1 MWYRDWGVY
10 LLLSAAYKN
19 DYKVKECLK
28 FAMSILS
35 IPEELFE
42 YILLNIND
50 REDILRVSRVCKL
63 FNKFINTSKGMHL
76 NNVYDTRFLCFG
88 NVNNSWKSK
97 VSTLCMKN
105 IFNSKYETIRFK
117 FETCIQKLVLTNI
130 YIDVLDITNCILIKK
145 LIVTNAVV
153 KSIVGVDTAK
163 ELVKLDVS
171 MSTFNNIKISSY
183 LKNLNLNYTI
193 IQSISIP
200 VENSLVKFQA
210 KNCNFN
216 LDNDSV
222 CLPLSYSKLVTFSIK
237 STGVWDTTFGS
248 TALCQLGS
256 INSICIDNSSV
267 TNLYFLNGC
276 SNKLKCLEISNS
288 RIKNME
294 KIQGYVYSVQNICLR
309 ENKIHNFDFI
319 KKYKE
324 LVSLEIIETT
334 NKYASEFIHELENL
348 KKLRLTGDII
358 FNIKNINSKAPLE
371 VLYLD
376 IYILENIKLIAGF
389 KEHLK
394 KLNISAYDYL
404 VIEPISECINLVK
417 LRINHKRFSSIEL
430 SPLIKLDKLKVL
442 DMNGVFLKMK
452 QLVVFNEM
460 ANLKLVNLP
469 IKFYYK
475 IKSSDKIRY
484 SFKEHWIGFSK
495 KKHVYYRKECN
506 EIRLLL
512 T

>member
-1 MWYRDWGVY
+1 
-10 LLLSAAYKN
+10 
-19 DYKVKECLK
+19 
-28 FAMSILS
+28 MSILS

-63 FNKFINTSKGMHL
+63 FNKFINTSKVMHL
-76 NNVYDTRFLCFG
+76 NNVYDTKFLCFG

-130 YIDVLDITNCILIKK
+130 YIDELDITNCILIKK

-216 LDNDSV
+216 LINNDAV
-222 CLPLSYSKLVTFSIK
+222 NCLPLSYSKLVTFSIK
-237 STGVWDTTFGS
+237 SKGVWDTTFGS
-248 TALCQLGS
+248 S

-267 TNLYFLNGC
+267 KNINFLNGC
-276 SNKLKCLEISNS
+276 STKLKCLEISNS
-288 RIKNME
+288 RIKNIE
-294 KIQGYVYSVQNICLR
+294 KIRGYVYSVQNICLR
-309 ENKIHNFDFI
+309 ENRINNFDFI

-324 LVSLEIIETT
+324 LVILEIVETT
-334 NKYASEFIHELENL
+334 NKYPSEFIHELENL
-348 KKLRLTGDII
+348 KKLRLSGSII

-389 KEHLK
+389 RAHLK

-404 VIEPISECINLVK
+404 DIEPISECINLVK
-417 LRINHKRFSSIEL
+417 LRINNKRFSSFGDDFDIL
-430 SPLIKLDKLKVL
+430 RPLIKLDKLKVL

-452 QLVVFNEM
+452 QLDVFNEM

-475 IKSSDKIRY
+475 IKRSDKIRY

-495 KKHVYYRKECN
+495 KKHIYYRKECN

>member
-1 MWYRDWGVY
+1 
-10 LLLSAAYKN
+10 
-19 DYKVKECLK
+19 
-28 FAMSILS
+28 MSILS

-63 FNKFINTSKGMHL
+63 FNKFINTSKVMHL
-76 NNVYDTRFLCFG
+76 NNVYDTKFLCFG

-130 YIDVLDITNCILIKK
+130 YIDELDITNCILIKK

-216 LDNDSV
+216 LINNDEV
-222 CLPLSYSKLVTFSIK
+222 NCLPLLYSKLVTFSIK
-237 STGVWDTTFGS
+237 SKGVWDTTFGS
-248 TALCQLGS
+248 S

-267 TNLYFLNGC
+267 KNINFLNGC
-276 SNKLKCLEISNS
+276 STKLKCLEISNS

-294 KIQGYVYSVQNICLR
+294 KIRGYVYSVQNICLR
-309 ENKIHNFDFI
+309 ENRINNFDFI

-324 LVSLEIIETT
+324 LVSLEIVETT

-348 KKLRLTGDII
+348 KKLRLSGDII

-389 KEHLK
+389 RAHLK

-404 VIEPISECINLVK
+404 AIEPISECINLVK
-417 LRINHKRFSSIEL
+417 LRINNKRFSSIGDDFDIL
-430 SPLIKLDKLKVL
+430 RPLIKLDKLKVL

-452 QLVVFNEM
+452 QLDVFNEM

-475 IKSSDKIRY
+475 IKRSDKIRY

>member
-1 MWYRDWGVY
+1 MIIKSKRE
-10 LLLSAAYKN
+10 LSI
-19 DYKVKECLK
+19 K

-63 FNKFINTSKGMHL
+63 FNKFINTSKVMHL

-105 IFNSKYETIRFK
+105 IFNRKYETIRFK

-130 YIDVLDITNCILIKK
+130 NIDELDITNCILIKK

-153 KSIVGVDTAK
+153 KYIVGVDTAK

-216 LDNDSV
+216 LINSDAVN

-237 STGVWDTTFGS
+237 STGVWDILFGTTWGS
-248 TALCQLGS
+248 TQRAGRFGRS

-267 TNLYFLNGC
+267 KNLYFLNGC
-276 SNKLKCLEISNS
+276 SNKLKWLEISNS

-294 KIQGYVYSVQNICLR
+294 KIRGYVYSLQNICLR
-309 ENKIHNFDFI
+309 ENKINNFDFI

-324 LVSLEIIETT
+324 LVSLEIVETT

-358 FNIKNINSKAPLE
+358 FNLKNINSKAPLE

-376 IYILENIKLIAGF
+376 IYILENIKLISRF
-389 KEHLK
+389 RTHLK
-394 KLNISAYDYL
+394 KLNISASDYL

-417 LRINHKRFSSIEL
+417 LRINNKRFSSIGDDFDIL
-430 SPLIKLDKLKVL
+430 RPLIKLDKLKVL

-452 QLVVFNEM
+452 QLAVFNEM

-475 IKSSDKIRY
+475 IKRSDRIRY

>member
-1 MWYRDWGVY
+1 
-10 LLLSAAYKN
+10 
-19 DYKVKECLK
+19 
-28 FAMSILS
+28 
-35 IPEELFE
+35 
-42 YILLNIND
+42 
-50 REDILRVSRVCKL
+50 
-63 FNKFINTSKGMHL
+63 
-76 NNVYDTRFLCFG
+76 
-88 NVNNSWKSK
+88 
-97 VSTLCMKN
+97 
-105 IFNSKYETIRFK
+105 
-117 FETCIQKLVLTNI
+117 
-130 YIDVLDITNCILIKK
+130 
-145 LIVTNAVV
+145 
-153 KSIVGVDTAK
+153 
-163 ELVKLDVS
+163 
-171 MSTFNNIKISSY
+171 
-183 LKNLNLNYTI
+183 
-193 IQSISIP
+193 
-200 VENSLVKFQA
+200 
-210 KNCNFN
+210 
-216 LDNDSV
+216 
-222 CLPLSYSKLVTFSIK
+222 
-237 STGVWDTTFGS
+237 
-248 TALCQLGS
+248 
-256 INSICIDNSSV
+256 
-267 TNLYFLNGC
+267 
-276 SNKLKCLEISNS
+276 
-288 RIKNME
+288 ME

>member
-1 MWYRDWGVY
+1 
-10 LLLSAAYKN
+10 
-19 DYKVKECLK
+19 
-28 FAMSILS
+28 MSILS

-63 FNKFINTSKGMHL
+63 FNQFINTSKVMHL
-76 NNVYDTRFLCFG
+76 NNVYDTKFLCFG

-130 YIDVLDITNCILIKK
+130 YIDELDITNCILIKK

-216 LDNDSV
+216 LINNDAV
-222 CLPLSYSKLVTFSIK
+222 NCLPLSYSKLVTFSIK
-237 STGVWDTTFGS
+237 SKGVWDTTFGS
-248 TALCQLGS
+248 S

-267 TNLYFLNGC
+267 KNINFLNGC
-276 SNKLKCLEISNS
+276 STKLKCLEISNS

-294 KIQGYVYSVQNICLR
+294 KIRGYVYSVQNICLR
-309 ENKIHNFDFI
+309 ENRINNFDFI

-324 LVSLEIIETT
+324 LVSLEIVETT

-348 KKLRLTGDII
+348 KKLRLSGSII

-389 KEHLK
+389 RAHLK

-404 VIEPISECINLVK
+404 DIEPISECINIVK
-417 LRINHKRFSSIEL
+417 LRINNKRFSSIGEDFDIL
-430 SPLIKLDKLKVL
+430 RPLIKLDKLKVL

-452 QLVVFNEM
+452 QLDVFNEM

-475 IKSSDKIRY
+475 IKRSDKIRY

-495 KKHVYYRKECN
+495 KKHIYYRKECN